1 MQGSISLILK
11 IFPVNVVKIY
21 KKSLSYQ
28 IGIQIKSVMHA
39 TITVVGVAPWYD
51 ALLAM
56 DLTTLIFSLTYELQ
70 PTMMFNR

>member
-1 MQGSISLILK
+1 
-11 IFPVNVVKIY
+11 
-21 KKSLSYQ
+21 
-28 IGIQIKSVMHA
+28 MHA